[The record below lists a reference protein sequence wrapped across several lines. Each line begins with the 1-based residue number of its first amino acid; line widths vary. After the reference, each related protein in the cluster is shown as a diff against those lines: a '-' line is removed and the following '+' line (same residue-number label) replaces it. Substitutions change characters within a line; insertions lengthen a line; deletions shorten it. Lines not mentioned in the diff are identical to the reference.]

1 MGIFKLFHRRERR
14 DTYLRNFIFG
24 VEDSLVSTVGLLAGV
39 AAADV
44 TGRAILATGF
54 VLIVV
59 EGFSMGIG
67 SFLTEETTEE
77 MAGEI
82 PHTLESIKGAL
93 TMLVS
98 YCLAGLIPLFPYIFL
113 VGQLAISISIALS
126 LLGLMILGYA
136 TSIFY
141 GRPRPWV
148 RALKMLVLGGMAVL
162 VGMLIGKL
170 FHL

>member
-1 MGIFKLFHRRERR
+1 MLFAKLFHHKEEN
-14 DTYLRNFIFG
+14 TFLKNFIFG

-39 AAADV
+39 ASAQA
-44 TGRAILATGF
+44 TAPTIIATGL

-77 MAGEI
+77 MSGAV
-82 PHTLESIKGAL
+82 PNTFLALRGAL

-98 YCLAGLIPLFPYIFL
+98 YVLAGLLPLAPYAFL
-113 VGQLAISISIALS
+113 TPTLAMTYSVCLS
-126 LLGLMILGYA
+126 LFGLFILGFGTAKY
-136 TSIFY
+136 Y
-141 GRPRPWV
+141 DRPYPYRN
-148 RALKMLVLGGMAVL
+148 AIKMMFLGGLAVL
-162 VGMLIGKL
+162 AGVVIGKM